1 MPDYGGPKGFQGKSE
16 SGKGSGDSA
25 REERIRK
32 NIVKV
37 KPLVLKPKPKPDM
50 REVAIKKYQTEG
62 LKKLGTHR
70 KKQFEGIMRSD
81 IPFNKKIDEIKKKN
95 LGSFLKLSKAI
106 KKPISEDIREPIPAE
121 KTPITYRPP
130 PLLGRHPPIPS
141 SRKSKLKKIISKF
154 NFNVASGAEDEIL
167 NQLSNEINKR
177 LHEAGI
183 IPEVMTDEDLR
194 NITQEEINI
203 NVDNVLNA
211 VLNAGIDEI
220 KNVPETIVAKTVE
233 NILNKANVPKHY
245 QDLLKDI
252 ARNRWYFGEVKYENW
267 LDKEGKVILGA
278 TARVNPQEF
287 LNNFSVYIK
296 YKF

>member
-1 MPDYGGPKGFQGKSE
+1 
-16 SGKGSGDSA
+16 
-25 REERIRK
+25 
-32 NIVKV
+32 
-37 KPLVLKPKPKPDM
+37 
-50 REVAIKKYQTEG
+50 
-62 LKKLGTHR
+62 
-70 KKQFEGIMRSD
+70 
-81 IPFNKKIDEIKKKN
+81 
-95 LGSFLKLSKAI
+95 
-106 KKPISEDIREPIPAE
+106 
-121 KTPITYRPP
+121 
-130 PLLGRHPPIPS
+130 
-141 SRKSKLKKIISKF
+141 
-154 NFNVASGAEDEIL
+154 
-167 NQLSNEINKR
+167 
-177 LHEAGI
+177 
-183 IPEVMTDEDLR
+183 MTDEDLR